1 MYDTNREVLG
11 KLGIG
16 VAMEIE
22 SPIHSSFL
30 RGHIGGFKHLYSHFF
45 FKLFGY
51 SI

>member
-22 SPIHSSFL
+22 SPIHPSF
-30 RGHIGGFKHLYSHFF
+30 GGILAGLSIFIRIFF
-45 FKLFGY
+45 
-51 SI
+51 